1 MLEQSTISSKS
12 FSVFVSKFPSIGVK
26 ILVSLAR
33 YGSLFWLSA
42 LHVRIKCSLVS
53 SPSSHM
59 TQVGLTSYLLNFA
72 LFDCSLYVF
81 VTIFALKAALREA
94 LVEYLLPSHNWCGK
108 RAEFS

>member
-72 LFDCSLYVF
+72 CTAEDHSNTKYCFSVDLQLIVHK
-81 VTIFALKAALREA
+81 TTTLEA
-94 LVEYLLPSHNWCGK
+94 V
-108 RAEFS
+108 

>member
-1 MLEQSTISSKS
+1 MLLFSVRFESSLVLEQSTISSKS

-72 LFDCSLYVF
+72 LFDCSL
-81 VTIFALKAALREA
+81 
-94 LVEYLLPSHNWCGK
+94 
-108 RAEFS
+108 